1 MGGADT
7 KLAHLLWLL
16 HQDYDITVV
25 PNVRVQLEQ
34 AHWRAW
40 LRELGVKAAVLE
52 DLPHKLSGW
61 GLSLCNGA
69 FWGEG
74 VGVEAH
80 RRGLKIAW
88 SNEMMWH
95 HPAEIAAVR
104 LGLVEAVLYT
114 SEVQRLKLEAGFA
127 GVERKNELSVEAQG
141 RLPGAVSLNSQL
153 KPHSTSFSSGTLE
166 NGTRWAI
173 TGNYIA
179 PELFPWKD
187 RTKGRRFGEFVIGRL
202 SRPDPAK
209 FPRDF
214 PESYQR
220 LRLKNPRYR
229 VMAWSEEMG
238 RQYKAGEKKSG
249 GVRGKGSEG
258 ASPLPPHSPTPPQSR
273 FVGPWD
279 LLPALAEPTV
289 EFLHSLDLFAY
300 DLREDCCE
308 SWGRAVVEAML
319 TGAIPLVPAH
329 PRHHLKNLVPQGVGG
344 FLCSTKAEWREHAQ
358 RLQADGVLRQKM
370 SRAARE
376 FAAEELCH
384 AAEHRAAWRAV
395 FEN

>member
-16 HQDYDITVV
+16 HGEYDITVV
-25 PNVRVQLEQ
+25 PNARVQLEQ

-52 DLPHKLSGW
+52 DLPRKLSGW

-74 VGVEAH
+74 VGVEAR

-104 LGLVEAVLYT
+104 LGLVDAVLYT
-114 SEVQRLKLEAGFA
+114 SEVQREKLEAGFA
-127 GVERKNELSVEAQG
+127 GNPLTPLLSHPMGEGVRRTDEG
-141 RLPGAVSLNSQL
+141 HTFGCYS
-153 KPHSTSFSSGTLE
+153 

-187 RTKGRRFGEFVIGRL
+187 RTKERQFEEFVIGRL

-229 VMAWSEEMG
+229 VMAWSEQM
-238 RQYKAGEKKSG
+238 AGEY
-249 GVRGKGSEG
+249 G
-258 ASPLPPHSPTPPQSR
+258 ASVGTHSTASETSSEKMGTEWNRSLPVR
-273 FVGPWD
+273 FHGAWD

-289 EFLHSLDLFAY
+289 VFLHSLDLFVY

-308 SWGRAVVEAML
+308 SWGRTVVEAML
-319 TGAIPLVPAH
+319 TGAVPLVPAH
-329 PRHHLKNLVPQGVGG
+329 PRHHLKHLVPHGVGG
-344 FLCSTKAEWREHAQ
+344 FLCSTKADWREHAR
-358 RLQADGVLRQKM
+358 RLQADDTLRKKM
-370 SRAARE
+370 SKAARE
-376 FAAEELCH
+376 FAADQLCN
-384 AAEHRAAWRAV
+384 AAQHRAAWRAV
-395 FEN
+395 FG